1 MKQKKTMVI
10 LILILAVLASIYGG
24 LKAWGK
30 KAAEKEAGAAAEKIT
45 VTDLKNLSSFSY
57 SNGQETMS
65 FVKEDG
71 TWKLEDDKEIRLNQ
85 STVESIGEAAASLA
99 AVRELKE
106 PDDLDDYGLTKPS
119 YTIDLTT
126 EDGDKETLYVGDA
139 AGEDYYA
146 MTEGTQKVYTISIS
160 LVSALQFDLSGLA
173 QLDVVPAISSGSLKK
188 VKITENGET
197 TTYKEEDELAELA
210 GGFGALTL
218 TECADY
224 HVTDEELSAY
234 GLDEASRVTA
244 EAAYKDAQSGKKKT
258 FTVYIGKMSEDGASR
273 YVMVKD
279 SKMAYKVS
287 QDVVSNMIT
296 VSQEDA
302 KE

>member
-45 VTDLKNLSSFSY
+45 VMDLKNLSSFSY

-85 STVESIGEAAASLA
+85 STVESIGEAAADLA

-146 MTEGTQKVYTISIS
+146 MTEGTQKVFTISGS